1 MYLYQRPIDWALW
14 ALVQNTAVR
23 VNSFFFFC
31 GHIGPRSCK
40 SAVVI
45 LFTCGYKI
53 EYLIYFILP
62 EVFQLFQS
70 VTRFSGFNKQG
81 FEEIVTNICY

>member
-1 MYLYQRPIDWALW
+1 MLRCIEELYVSLSTPNRLGPLGTGAKY
-14 ALVQNTAVR
+14 R
-23 VNSFFFFC
+23 CESKFFFFFC

-62 EVFQLFQS
+62 EVF
-70 VTRFSGFNKQG
+70 
-81 FEEIVTNICY
+81 